1 MQISKTKVI
10 PVNLSLKQALKMAG
24 QPEINSVMAIFVR
37 LETRDGRCAWG
48 CAVALPELTGES
60 AENALLACQACA
72 DKSLDLHPTNIEYS
86 LAELAPLAAESPAA
100 QCAFDL
106 AFHDLLGLAADMPLH
121 RLLGGYRTRIQ
132 TSVTIPISTVQES
145 VEIAHQRAAHGFR
158 IFKIKGGEYPDE
170 DVRRVRA
177 IHRVLPFHIL
187 RLDADG
193 GYTVEEA
200 LEVARAL
207 KAELEF
213 LEQPTSPGDLEGMR
227 QVSKNSPVPI
237 LADQST
243 CGPDTALVLASQKA
257 ASGLSVKMA
266 TCGGLR
272 NARQIDAIARAAQM
286 STMVG
291 CVIEPSLLIAAGL
304 SFALSSP
311 NVSYGDLDGYFD
323 VENDPTRPG
332 FSFEE
337 GWLVA
342 TEVPGLGCT
351 VDLG

>member
-1 MQISKTKVI
+1 
-10 PVNLSLKQALKMAG
+10 
-24 QPEINSVMAIFVR
+24 
-37 LETRDGRCAWG
+37 
-48 CAVALPELTGES
+48 
-60 AENALLACQACA
+60 
-72 DKSLDLHPTNIEYS
+72 
-86 LAELAPLAAESPAA
+86 
-100 QCAFDL
+100 
-106 AFHDLLGLAADMPLH
+106 
-121 RLLGGYRTRIQ
+121 
-132 TSVTIPISTVQES
+132 
-145 VEIAHQRAAHGFR
+145 
-158 IFKIKGGEYPDE
+158 
-170 DVRRVRA
+170 
-177 IHRVLPFHIL
+177 
-187 RLDADG
+187 
-193 GYTVEEA
+193 
-200 LEVARAL
+200 
-207 KAELEF
+207 
-213 LEQPTSPGDLEGMR
+213 MR

-243 CGPDTALVLASQKA
+243 CGPDTALVLASEKA

-332 FSFEE
+332 FVFEE

>member
-10 PVNLSLKQALKMAG
+10 PVNLNLKQALRMAG
-24 QPEINSVMAIFVR
+24 QPEIDSVTAIFVR

-60 AENALLACQACA
+60 PENALLACQACA

-86 LAELAPLAAESPAA
+86 LAELAPLAAGSPAA

-106 AFHDLLGLAADMPLH
+106 AFHDLLGLAAGMPLH

-145 VEIAHQRAAHGFR
+145 VEIAHRRAAQGFR

-170 DVRRVRA
+170 DVLRVRA

-213 LEQPTSPGDLEGMR
+213 LEQPTPPGDLEGMC

-332 FSFEE
+332 FSFKE